1 MCPITSIEQKLTDL
15 IRPLVEQGSKK
26 GGGVKFTAQDFVFVP
41 LSGLI
46 IINRYKHN
54 EKLRSYSYF
63 KDKEIQKL
71 LKTHKDYWME
81 KFRQDSKTPSIY
93 KFHSGINEKF
103 FELDAVCK
111 Y

>member
-1 MCPITSIEQKLTDL
+1 MCAITSIEQKLTEL
-15 IRPLVEQGSKK
+15 IRPLVEQGSKE

-46 IINRYKHN
+46 IINRCKHN
-54 EKLRSYSYF
+54 ERLRSYGSF
-63 KDKEIQKL
+63 QDKEIQKL

-81 KFRQDSKTPSIY
+81 KFHLDSKTPSIY
-93 KFHSGINEKF
+93 KFHSAINEKF
-103 FELDAVCK
+103 YELDAVCK

>member
-1 MCPITSIEQKLTDL
+1 MCSIQSIEQKLKDL
-15 IRPLVEQGSKK
+15 IRPLVEQGSKE

-46 IINRYKHN
+46 IINRCKHN
-54 EKLRSYSYF
+54 ERLRSYGSF
-63 KDKEIQKL
+63 QDNEIQKL
-71 LKTHKDYWME
+71 LKLHKDYWME
-81 KFRQDSKTPSIY
+81 KFHLDSKTPSIY
-93 KFHSGINEKF
+93 KFHSAINEKF

>member
-1 MCPITSIEQKLTDL
+1 MCAITSIEQKLTDL
-15 IRPLVEQGSKK
+15 IKPLLEVGDDEGS
-26 GGGVKFTAQDFVFVP
+26 GVKFKLLDITYVP
-41 LSGLI
+41 LSNLM

-81 KFRQDSKTPSIY
+81 KFSQDSKTPSIY
-93 KFHSGINEKF
+93 KFHGAINEKF